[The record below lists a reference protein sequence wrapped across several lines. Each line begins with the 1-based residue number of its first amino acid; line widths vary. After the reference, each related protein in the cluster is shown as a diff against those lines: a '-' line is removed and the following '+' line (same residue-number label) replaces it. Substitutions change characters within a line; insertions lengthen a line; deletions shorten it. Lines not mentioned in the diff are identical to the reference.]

1 MKQKIYVKLFE
12 GAEPLEIK
20 EKGDWIDLRTRVEV
34 ETKCPEAKML
44 TRNKIEGMPSTRKV
58 EFEYHMIPLGVAM
71 KLPAGMEA
79 HVLPRSSTFAKWGL
93 MLVNSQGIIDNSY
106 SGNNDEWKYPA
117 ISFVSKDIP
126 ANTAIAQFKIVPSR
140 KATFWQK
147 LKWFMSS
154 EVEIVYVDKLD
165 NVDRGGFGSTGDK

>member
-1 MKQKIYVKLFE
+1 MKQKIYVKLFD

-20 EKGDWIDLRTRVEV
+20 EKGDWIDLRTRVDV
-34 ETKCPEAKML
+34 DTNHPIAKTL
-44 TRNKIEGMPSTRKV
+44 TRSKVEGVKNSRNV

-71 KLPAGMEA
+71 KLPKGMEA
-79 HVLPRSSTFAKWGL
+79 HILPRSSTFAKWGL

-117 ISFVSKDIP
+117 ISFVDKHIP
-126 ANTAIAQFKIVPSR
+126 ANTAIAQFRLMPSR

-147 LKWFMSS
+147 LKWFMSTD
-154 EVEIVYVDKLD
+154 VEIVYVDKLD
-165 NVDRGGFGSTGDK
+165 DVDRGGFGSTGDK